1 MKRLKFSDYFLLAA
15 VIMWIAAERNAYS
28 SILLILASAFEIVTV
43 VPQLWKEWKHA
54 DRDS

>member
-1 MKRLKFSDYFLLAA
+1 MKRLKFGDYFLLAA